1 MIGRS
6 MAEPRVLHASSP
18 VELKAQIE
26 AGQGG
31 APFLVYRD
39 QEGRQ
44 RIFSFSGEGPTL
56 TVGRD
61 AANDIVLAWD
71 RETSRVHAEF
81 GRLAGEWTIEDD
93 GLSSNGTF
101 VNGQRVIG
109 RHRLRD
115 TDVID
120 CGSTRITFHSPAPVA
135 LEETR
140 PLVGIRLAPA
150 VSPAQRRVLIALC
163 RPLKVDEHH
172 NLPAT
177 NQQIAEELV
186 VSVDAVKASLRT
198 LFEKFQ
204 IEDLPQNAKR
214 TRLAELAFTSGV
226 VTRREL

>member
-1 MIGRS
+1 
-6 MAEPRVLHASSP
+6 MAEPRLLHAASP

-26 AGQGG
+26 AEQAG
-31 APFLVYRD
+31 APFLVYRNE
-39 QEGRQ
+39 EGRQ
-44 RIFSFSGEGPTL
+44 RLFSFASEGPTL

-61 AANDIVLAWD
+61 AANDIVLGWD

-81 GRLAGEWTIEDD
+81 ARLAGEWTIADD

-115 TDVID
+115 NDVID
-120 CGSTRITFHSPAPVA
+120 CGSTRLTFHSPTPAA

-140 PLVGIRLAPA
+140 PLVGVRPAPA
-150 VSPAQRRVLIALC
+150 VSPAQRRVLTALC

-172 NLPAT
+172 NMPAT
-177 NQQIAEELV
+177 NQQIAAELV
-186 VSVDAVKASLRT
+186 ISIDAVKATLRT

-204 IEDLPQNAKR
+204 IEELPQNAKR
-214 TRLAELAFTSGV
+214 ARLAELAFTTGV
-226 VTRREL
+226 VSRRDL